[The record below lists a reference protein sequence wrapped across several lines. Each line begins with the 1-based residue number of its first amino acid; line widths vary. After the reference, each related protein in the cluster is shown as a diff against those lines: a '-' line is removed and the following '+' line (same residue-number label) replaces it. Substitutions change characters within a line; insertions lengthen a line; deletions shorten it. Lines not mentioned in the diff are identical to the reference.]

1 MGNIQMEILQ
11 SCEKIESFCVKH
23 ELGGHCL
30 AALVSRSNL
39 DGRTKKYSLS
49 SGGDDLKELGKGQCD

>member
-1 MGNIQMEILQ
+1 MEILQ
-11 SCEKIESFCVKH
+11 SCEKIKSFCVKH

-30 AALVSRSNL
+30 AALVSRFNL

-49 SGGDDLKELGKGQCD
+49 SRGDDLKELGKG